1 MFEGRTVA
9 VNRGRGSAFCRLLS
23 LFALICVLFS
33 SCGENTVEKFT
44 MPVMDGESVGTS
56 AEPTE
61 NPAREVRGIW
71 IASVYNINYPSKA
84 GLSAAELAAELDD
97 IVKTAKETGL
107 NSIYFQV
114 RPSGDALY
122 DSDIFP
128 VSEYISGVRGK
139 AADGGFDA
147 LDYLLKIAH
156 KEGMQVHAWV
166 NPLRITVGSA
176 SYPQVDVNALPEND
190 PARKNPELCVAYS
203 DGRLYYD
210 PGVPEARE
218 LIAAG
223 CREIAEKYPVDG
235 IIFDDYFYPSPVYIN
250 VGGQQVLAD
259 FNDLETYKKYANGAD
274 KDDWRRENV
283 NKMMELCYREIKSA
297 REDCLFGV
305 APFGIWQNDN
315 GYNGGSDTRGM
326 ESYSSIYCDS
336 LAFIKGGYID
346 YIAPQIYWSFST
358 SVARYDTLVRWWNA
372 QVANTGVDL
381 LICHG
386 VYRYEDMEDPD
397 CEILRQIQFAR
408 SELAYKG
415 SIHYGYASVKNNT
428 KGLADELR
436 TAYSVRRV
444 YDSPADNGGSF
455 IISTPQNGTYTS
467 ESSTYLIGSANTAS
481 KVYFAGRP
489 VSLTKSG
496 CFSVHTELAVGKNV
510 ITFICDGKEYE
521 HIIYRTEATSGGYKV
536 MDGFAITSVTPDL
549 RTTVA
554 DGNILSLS
562 CTAPTGSTVTAKV
575 GNKTVTLTPV
585 LGNVGPEEFIAEI
598 YRGEVELD
606 TTMPIE
612 SLGKVVFS
620 AQRGNY
626 SAVLEGGEVRVLGAG
641 YCIPV
646 SVINDYSHLKSAPDS
661 SFYDDYTPQVVGMT
675 EYAVGEEEGY
685 FLLSMGGYISVDNVE
700 VGEVVSMPEARRLRQ
715 MLQTAVENTTTFY
728 IKTEAK
734 PAVSASLTGKEL
746 VFTIFNCTFTDT
758 DVTRDTHSRIVESA
772 VLINNADTG
781 NAEVHLTLTDEMN
794 FYGFTFD
801 YVKVEG
807 IPLLSIVLNN
817 APILAEG
824 DKPLEG
830 KRIVLDAGHGGI
842 DPGALGAF
850 GAESHK
856 NEADINLA
864 IVLSL
869 KEKLAALGAEV
880 ILTRDSDVTLELE
893 DREMMLLE
901 LDPDLV
907 MVVHQNSMPYSSDI
921 TKIRGVA
928 AFYCADSGKLLANT
942 VSDELCKALG
952 RGEYEPRWLTLMMCR
967 NHRFVSA
974 LVETG
979 FITSVEEYERMLTDE
994 GIETTAEGI
1003 KNGIMEF
1010 YSRAAQY

>member
-1 MFEGRTVA
+1 MY
-9 VNRGRGSAFCRLLS
+9 VNKRIVTDRKKGSAFWRLLS
-23 LFALICVLFS
+23 VFALFCLLFS
-33 SCGENTVEKFT
+33 SCGVKTVEKFT

-56 AEPTE
+56 AEPAE
-61 NPAREVRGIW
+61 NPAREVRGVW
-71 IASVYNINYPSKA
+71 IASVYNINYPSRS
-84 GLSAAELAAELDD
+84 GLDAATLASELDD

-107 NSIYFQV
+107 NEIYFQV

-128 VSEYISGVRGK
+128 VSEYISGERGK
-139 AADGGFDA
+139 EADGGFDA
-147 LDYLLKIAH
+147 LGYLLKVAH
-156 KEGMQVHAWV
+156 AEGIKVHAWV
-166 NPLRITVGSA
+166 NPLRVTVGSA

-210 PGVPEARE
+210 PGRPEARE

-223 CREIAEKYPVDG
+223 CKEIVEKYPVDG
-235 IIFDDYFYPSPVYIN
+235 IIFDDYFYPSPVYIDI
-250 VGGQQVLAD
+250 GGQQVLAD
-259 FNDLETYKKYANGAD
+259 FNDIDTYKTYGNGKD
-274 KDDWRRENV
+274 KDDWRRENINSMV
-283 NKMMELCYREIKSA
+283 ELCYREIKA
-297 REDCLFGV
+297 VREDCLFGI

-315 GYNGGSDTRGM
+315 GQNGGSDTRGM

-336 LAFIKGGYID
+336 LAFINGGYID
-346 YIAPQIYWSFST
+346 YIAPQIYWSFTT

-408 SELAYKG
+408 SELAYRG
-415 SIHYGYASVKNNT
+415 SIHYGYASIKNNT
-428 KGLADELR
+428 KGLADELKA
-436 TAYSVRRV
+436 AYGKRVV
-444 YDSPADNGGSF
+444 YDKAADNGGSF
-455 IISTPQNGTYTS
+455 VISTPQNGTYTT
-467 ESSTYLIGSANTAS
+467 ETSTYLIGSANTAS
-481 KVYFAGRP
+481 KVYFNGRP

-510 ITFICDGKEYE
+510 ITFLCDGKEYE
-521 HIIYRTEATSGGYKV
+521 HVIYRTEGGGGGYTV
-536 MDGFAITSVTPDL
+536 MDGFEVYSVYPDM
-549 RTTVA
+549 RATVQS
-554 DGNILSLS
+554 GNVLSLS

-575 GNKTVTLTPV
+575 GEKTVTLTPV
-585 LGNVGPEEFIAEI
+585 LGNVGPEKYIAEI
-598 YRGEVELD
+598 YRGTVELNGEGL
-606 TTMPIE
+606 E
-612 SLGKVVFS
+612 SLGAVKFTAV
-620 AQRGNY
+620 RGDER
-626 SAVLEGGEVRVLGAG
+626 AETEGAEVRVLGSEL
-641 YCIPV
+641 CIPV
-646 SVINDYSHLKSAPDS
+646 TVIRDYAHLKSSPSS
-661 SFYDDYTPQVVGMT
+661 SFYDDYTPQVIGMN
-675 EYAVGEEEGY
+675 EYAVAEEDGY
-685 FLLSMGGYISVDNVE
+685 WLLSMGGYIAVE
-700 VGEVVSMPEARRLRQ
+700 DTEWGAPVPLPSANSLRQ
-715 MLQTAVENTTTFY
+715 MLQTAVGTTTTFY
-728 IKTEAK
+728 IKTTAR
-734 PAVSASLTGKEL
+734 PAVSAELSGNSL
-746 VFTIFNCTFTDT
+746 VFTIFNCVVTDT
-758 DVTRDTHSRIVESA
+758 ALTRDVASRIVESA
-772 VLINNADTG
+772 ELVQVDETG
-781 NAEVHLTLTDEMN
+781 NAEVRITLTDELN
-794 FYGFTFD
+794 FYGFTFGYD
-801 YVKVEG
+801 SMEG
-807 IPLLSIVLNN
+807 VPLLRISLNN
-817 APILAEG
+817 APALAEG
-824 DKPLEG
+824 DKPLDG

-979 FITSVEEYERMLTDE
+979 FMTSVEEYERMLTDE